1 VFLTDGP
8 QLIAG
13 SLQGTDQDC
22 PESGQP
28 RHQKLRGHPVGF
40 TGFGSGQ
47 RAKVEVAGKERAF
60 PKPTVHIHHC
70 CRTRLNRRLD
80 GTLLNKGSVN

>member
-47 RAKVEVAGKERAF
+47 RGQGRG
-60 PKPTVHIHHC
+60 
-70 CRTRLNRRLD
+70 CRQRTGLSESRPFTFTTCAELD
-80 GTLLNKGSVN
+80 